1 MEGGES
7 PIGVCGETN
16 HASVEEVLSMANNE
30 SSASFVSTDVECRI
44 KSFLALK
51 IRQTTLS

>member
-16 HASVEEVLSMANNE
+16 HASVEEELSTANE